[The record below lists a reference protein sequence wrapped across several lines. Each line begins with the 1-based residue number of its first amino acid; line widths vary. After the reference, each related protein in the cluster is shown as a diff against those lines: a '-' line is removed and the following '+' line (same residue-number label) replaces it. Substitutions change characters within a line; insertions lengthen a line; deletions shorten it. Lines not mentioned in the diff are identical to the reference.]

1 MKTSIRAALTAV
13 LGALAL
19 AASSG
24 ALAHERGRHDV
35 PRGHAW
41 GHYKHQY
48 QHRYPER
55 PHYHR
60 QGMVRERVIIH
71 RPPPV
76 IYERHAYYDRPAI
89 VIGVDI
95 PPLVVPL
102 R

>member
-1 MKTSIRAALTAV
+1 MKTGIRAALAAV

-19 AASSG
+19 AVSSG

-35 PRGHAW
+35 PRGNAW
-41 GHYKHQY
+41 GYYKHHY
-48 QHRYPER
+48 RHHYPDHHRYLRHE
-55 PHYHR
+55 
-60 QGMVRERVIIH
+60 VIRERIIVH
-71 RPPPV
+71 QPPPMY
-76 IYERHAYYDRPAI
+76 YEQRVYYERPAI

>member
-1 MKTSIRAALTAV
+1 
-13 LGALAL
+13 
-19 AASSG
+19 
-24 ALAHERGRHDV
+24 
-35 PRGHAW
+35 
-41 GHYKHQY
+41 
-48 QHRYPER
+48 
-55 PHYHR
+55 
-60 QGMVRERVIIH
+60 MVRERVIIH

>member
-1 MKTSIRAALTAV
+1 MKTGIRAALTAV

-19 AASSG
+19 AASAG
-24 ALAHERGRHDV
+24 ALAHDRGRHDA

-41 GHYKHQY
+41 GHYKH
-48 QHRYPER
+48 HYPDHH
-55 PHYHR
+55 HYHR
-60 QGMVRERVIIH
+60 HGMVRERVIIH

-76 IYERHAYYDRPAI
+76 FYERHAYYDRPAI